1 MKYNKNANY
10 LLPGVKVILRD
21 EDGHHYHASAH
32 GGAGFAFIELFDMQE
47 HEKFSIEGLEIPAEF
62 EAVLNPL
69 EPYNNHYELVT
80 IDGLQVLVTRRNDD
94 FIYIRTDEEHE
105 FTWRDLITELDAI
118 ENRDFNSKV
127 TPEVYWYVN
136 EFLELCSRLVQ
147 HEELHDPD
155 SLINKHI
162 KAGNFFL
169 NSRDASKATW
179 SFMGFDKSEFL
190 QP

>member
-1 MKYNKNANY
+1 MKYDKNAIF
-10 LLPGVKVILRD
+10 LLPGVNVILRD

-32 GGAGFAFIELFDMQE
+32 GGAGLAYIDLLDIQE
-47 HEKFSIEGLEIPAEF
+47 HEKFSIEGLKIPREY
-62 EAVLNPL
+62 EGVLNPL
-69 EPYNNHYELVT
+69 DPYNNHYELVT
-80 IDGLQVLVTRRNDD
+80 IDNLQVLVASHNNDV
-94 FIYIRTDEEHE
+94 IYIRTDEERE
-105 FTWRDLITELDAI
+105 FIWRDLITELDAI
-118 ENRDFNSKV
+118 ENHDFNSKV
-127 TPEVYWYVN
+127 TPKVYWYVN

-155 SLINKHI
+155 SFINKHI

-179 SFMGFDKSEFL
+179 CFTGFEKSEFL